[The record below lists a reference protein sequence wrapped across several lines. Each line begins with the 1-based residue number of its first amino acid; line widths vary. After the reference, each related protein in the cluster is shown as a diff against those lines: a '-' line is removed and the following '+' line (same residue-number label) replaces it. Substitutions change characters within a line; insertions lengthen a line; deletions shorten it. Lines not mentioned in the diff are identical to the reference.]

1 MNDPVAYV
9 AVSNPA
15 RRAHIVN
22 DLRRQGWIVLE
33 LPTGFHVLAAL
44 AEVIEGRAEER
55 PAKIVIDAHA
65 RGCTGTSI
73 AAGLAAL
80 GVKIAVELVNDQPP
94 SPPPKMATTATTTAL
109 AVG

>member
-44 AEVIEGRAEER
+44 AEVIC
-55 PAKIVIDAHA
+55 D
-65 RGCTGTSI
+65 
-73 AAGLAAL
+73 
-80 GVKIAVELVNDQPP
+80 
-94 SPPPKMATTATTTAL
+94 
-109 AVG
+109 